1 MVKPG
6 VKAVILINHG
16 GGTAKRDPEI
26 GPKVEAALRAAGVDG
41 EVELLDGP
49 GVAARAKEAV
59 EAGAPLIIAGGG
71 DGTISAAAGAI
82 AGSETVLGV
91 LPLGTLN
98 HFARDLG
105 VPFDL
110 AGAAAVIGAG
120 HERRVDAADLNGRV
134 FINNSALGLY
144 PLMVVDR
151 DTQEKRL
158 GRSKKFALVVAGI
171 RTLARFKH
179 QRLTLTVNETRGG
192 SVETPLLFV
201 GNNDYS
207 LEMPAAGSRRAL
219 DEGRLCVM
227 VLRKKGRLG
236 RLAASLRALTGRMRG
251 DDMVRLDNVQRLRV
265 SSHRS
270 VLAVAIDGETEHLK
284 PPLDYRIRAGA
295 LRVLAPSSMSNSA
308 G

>member
-1 MVKPG
+1 VVEPG

-16 GGTAKRDPEI
+16 GGTAKGDPEI

-59 EAGAPLIIAGGG
+59 EAGAPLVIAGGG
-71 DGTISAAAGAI
+71 DGSISGAAGAI
-82 AGSETVLGV
+82 AGTETVLGV

-120 HERRVDAADLNGRV
+120 HERRVDVADLNGRV

-151 DTQEKRL
+151 DTQEKR
-158 GRSKKFALVVAGI
+158 
-171 RTLARFKH
+171 LARFKH

-207 LEMPAAGSRRAL
+207 LEMPAAGSRRTL

-227 VLRKKGRLG
+227 VLRKKGRLEL
-236 RLAASLRALTGRMRG
+236 LAASLRALTGRMRG

-295 LRVLAPSSMSNSA
+295 LRVLAPRSMSNNA

>member
-1 MVKPG
+1 VVEPG

-16 GGTAKRDPEI
+16 GGTAKGDPEI

-59 EAGAPLIIAGGG
+59 EAGAPLVIAGGG
-71 DGTISAAAGAI
+71 DGSISGAAGAI
-82 AGSETVLGV
+82 AGTETVLGV

-120 HERRVDAADLNGRV
+120 HERRVDVADLNGRV
-134 FINNSALGLY
+134 FINNSALGPY

-171 RTLARFKH
+171 R
-179 QRLTLTVNETRGG
+179 TLTVNETRGG

-207 LEMPAAGSRRAL
+207 LEMPAAGSRRTL

-236 RLAASLRALTGRMRG
+236 LLAASLRALTGRMRG

-295 LRVLAPSSMSNSA
+295 LRVLAPRSMSNNA